1 MILHHQSHASV
12 GVGVFLLG
20 SLAEY
25 SVQCVIAESEMRECH
40 GIQ

>member
-1 MILHHQSHASV
+1 MIHHNLRHAS
-12 GVGVFLLG
+12 VGVFLLG

-25 SVQCVIAESEMRECH
+25 SVQSVIAESEMRECH